1 MLSTTA
7 SAHLAH
13 LPGSTRAEASWR
25 FGRALQALGG
35 VGLDGP
41 VASQQQAPEECL
53 VEAQVEIF
61 ESGGTLER
69 AEVWLRTA
77 LDRLLGSDEDE
88 AEQRYLLVW
97 QARLTG
103 LLWVARGRADH
114 SLRVIVAGQFNQG
127 ITRLNAFP
135 SGQAAGLGAAML
147 QPAGEIARWRLRTF
161 HDIDVEEA
169 RALLAAASPGGLQ
182 ALPGPQ
188 ELEELVA
195 LHLPAVGQSLGDRPL
210 DDGLAEVQA
219 AAYVGTAR
227 DGLAVRSRDELT
239 LPEMLE
245 LRRPEAGHQWL
256 LERELAGG
264 AAGRGGHL
272 READVGASMALLEEL
287 EEVVTTL

>member
-1 MLSTTA
+1 M
-7 SAHLAH
+7 
-13 LPGSTRAEASWR
+13 
-25 FGRALQALGG
+25 
-35 VGLDGP
+35 DGP
-41 VASQQQAPEECL
+41 VASQRQAPEECL
-53 VEAQVEIF
+53 VEAQVEMF

-135 SGQAAGLGAAML
+135 SGQAARLGAAML

-182 ALPGPQ
+182 ALSGPQ
-188 ELEELVA
+188 ELDELVA
-195 LHLPAVGQSLGDRPL
+195 LHLPVEGWSLSGRPL
-210 DDGLAEVQA
+210 DDGLAEV
-219 AAYVGTAR
+219 
-227 DGLAVRSRDELT
+227 
-239 LPEMLE
+239 
-245 LRRPEAGHQWL
+245 
-256 LERELAGG
+256 
-264 AAGRGGHL
+264 
-272 READVGASMALLEEL
+272 
-287 EEVVTTL
+287 